1 MSLGNTYNNPS
12 NTTGN
17 NSKVF
22 DPTVYSAYRMN
33 NAESAIDPTC
43 LTFRF
48 WKNNLCIG
56 IFPRKNTGTDEVQ
69 FDMDNG
75 ITIYLSH
82 TKARI
87 LADEIKKYLQNPVAY
102 NGAGVPSGQA
112 AISISNGAEYGKNS
126 DVLTIRK
133 VNENGEVVSSFAYE
147 FKHDYHFSIRG
158 YIGES
163 FDKIYEDYQKLEI
176 EQVVTVLEE
185 YYKAVTNAVAFTVM
199 DQRKFGANRTDTKLD
214 AIAAAL
220 GVETNRSS
228 GGQRRFNNNS
238 YFNGNNNG
246 SSNNGASGSY
256 SSGVAY
262 GSASLDDIE

>member
-1 MSLGNTYNNPS
+1 
-12 NTTGN
+12 
-17 NSKVF
+17 VF

-56 IFPRKNTGTDEVQ
+56 IFPRKNTGGDEVQ

-87 LADEIKKYLQNPVAY
+87 LADELKKYLQNPVAY

-112 AISISNGAEYGKNS
+112 AISISNGAEYGKNA

-133 VNENGEVVSSFAYE
+133 VNDNGEVAASFAYE
-147 FKHDYHFSIRG
+147 FKRDYHFSIRG

-163 FDKIYEDYQKLEI
+163 FTKVYEDYQKIEI
-176 EQVVTVLEE
+176 EQVITVLEE
-185 YYKAVTNAVAFTVM
+185 YYKAITNAVAFTVM
-199 DQRKFGANRTDTKLD
+199 DQRKFSAARTENKIDS
-214 AIAAAL
+214 IAAAL

-228 GGQRRFNNNS
+228 GGQRRYNNNS
-238 YFNGNNNG
+238 YFNGNNG
-246 SSNNGASGSY
+246 GSNNSSY

-262 GSASLDDIE
+262 GTASLEDIE

>member
-12 NTTGN
+12 NTTAGQQ
-17 NSKVF
+17 KVF

-33 NAESAIDPTC
+33 NAESSIDPTC
-43 LTFRF
+43 LTFRY

-56 IFPRKNTGTDEVQ
+56 IFPRKNTGNDEVQ

-87 LADEIKKYLQNPVAY
+87 LAEEIKKYLQNPVAY
-102 NGAGVPSGQA
+102 NGVGVPSGQA
-112 AISISNGAEYGKNS
+112 AISISNGAEYGKNA

-133 VNENGEVVSSFAYE
+133 VNDNGEVVSAFAYE
-147 FKHDYHFSIRG
+147 FKRDYHFSIRG
-158 YIGES
+158 YTGGN
-163 FDKIYEDYQKLEI
+163 FDKVYDDYQKLEI
-176 EQVVTVLEE
+176 EQLVTLLEE
-185 YYKAVTNAVAFTVM
+185 YCKAATNAIAFTIM
-199 DQRKFGANRTDTKLD
+199 DQRKFATARTESKIDS
-214 AIAAAL
+214 IAAAL

-228 GGQRRFNNNS
+228 SGQRRYNNNS

-246 SSNNGASGSY
+246 SSNNSSY

-262 GSASLDDIE
+262 GSASIEDIE